1 MWVPRLPSDSIH
13 WLVIVNPA
21 SGRPDGGAGWRAIER
36 ALRAAG
42 QSFDSVPTQHP
53 GHGETLARQ
62 ALRDGRRHLLAVGG
76 DGSVNEI
83 VQGVMTAGLADTR
96 EVTLA
101 VAPTGTG
108 NDWAR
113 SLGIGRDPR
122 EIARALAAG
131 RTLLHDVG
139 AIDFPAGDSPRRW
152 FVNVAGAGYDAYVTA
167 QVPRPVPSAFTY
179 LRIALAG
186 LARYQSPQFRITA
199 DAHTIEGRLLL
210 AFVANARYC
219 GNRMHV
225 APTAR
230 MDDGLF
236 DLLAVRELSLLQVLP
251 KLVKLYGGRILGDPA
266 VRHLQAATVRIETD
280 PCVVVQAD
288 GQIVGRTPA
297 EFSLRRRALTVITAP
312 AGPSPAGA
320 AARAGTAPRSA

>member
-1 MWVPRLPSDSIH
+1 LPSDSNP
-13 WLVIVNPA
+13 WLAIVNPA
-21 SGRPDGGAGWRAIER
+21 SGRPDGGFGWRRLEHI
-36 ALRAAG
+36 LHGAG
-42 QSFDSVPTQHP
+42 LSFDAVHTQYP

-62 ALRDGRRHLLAVGG
+62 ALHDGRRRILAVGG
-76 DGSVNEI
+76 DGSVNEV

-113 SLGIGRDPR
+113 SLGIGRNPN
-122 EIARALAAG
+122 EIARALVAG
-131 RTLLHDVG
+131 RTMLHDVG
-139 AIDFPAGDSPRRW
+139 AIDFPSGETPRRW
-152 FVNVAGAGYDAYVTA
+152 FINVAGAGYDAWVTER
-167 QVPRPVPSAFTY
+167 VPRPVPSAVTY
-179 LRIALAG
+179 LRIALEG
-186 LARYQSPQFRITA
+186 LARYQSPQFRIT
-199 DAHTIEGRLLL
+199 TEGEQIEGRLLL

-225 APTAR
+225 APAAR

-236 DLLAVRELSLLQVLP
+236 DLLAVNELSLLQVLP
-251 KLVKLYGGRILGDPA
+251 KLAKLYGGRILGDPA
-266 VRHLQAATVRIETD
+266 VRHLRTATVRIETD
-280 PCVVVQAD
+280 PSVVVQAD

-297 EFSLRRRALTVITAP
+297 EFRLRRRALTVVTAP

-320 AARAGTAPRSA
+320 AAHAGTAPRSA